1 MAKKKKS
8 IMQTYVDNYERTGDA
23 GARTDARDFASVAND
38 STQAGQDYFTAKAM
52 LAELEHYSNTE
63 DGYAKTLEQEK
74 RKANDGIILNTY
86 EPGSPQVNGPSY
98 WDEKQK
104 LQNELTQKDFT
115 KNLSPYEDY
124 LDTIRQSATR
134 KMNDYTSTITK
145 DDVKKQKEL
154 VRGLNMAGSY
164 MDAKTAS
171 QYSLADEKK
180 KLQEMQSALEAKDQ
194 FEWIDKQKKN
204 QELLQNGYL
213 KNQIAEY
220 ARNEA
225 VVDQGYGGYAT
236 KKDKDALDNYNK
248 ARKNLLNGG
257 YDYDQIESLKDT
269 YLRMGDAESKKAM
282 EKSLN
287 ADLNKGSAHKLLH
300 NAGSVG
306 ANLVSGVGMIDN
318 IDAAIKQKATGEY
331 TPVNTN
337 SLNYWFGDYRDKVRQ
352 NTSQAI
358 EDKTQE
364 MFDSEKLGKGLS
376 LLYEGGMG
384 AADSFASMLAGGPTG
399 STMALAAGAAAG
411 TGKDTFE
418 RTGNTN
424 RSLIS
429 GTTAGAIEYATEK
442 IGMDNLWD
450 IVRNSGKAAGRS
462 AALNFLIQSGIEG
475 VEEAESDIANRAVDH
490 LVNGGMSEYA
500 LNVDGYK
507 SLGMSEQ
514 NAKKQANKDFWAQV
528 AQDATVGAISGA
540 MGAGAGTAA
549 SYLTGNRVNSR
560 PESVNADERAN
571 TDVKNEEKTITKE
584 EQTPTTTNGN
594 TEIAVSDT
602 TKQTD
607 QHTYNPEPVDVKL
620 AMETVKSSD
629 NVMDMTEAV
638 RDIERTR
645 TKEEAEDA
653 RMQYEYQT
661 AKLLSE
667 GKISEEDIARAQNVP
682 TEEQAYQAGL
692 NNEEIPEEN
701 MTVKSRAA
709 YLQGKNVYSEQQFD
723 RNTVKK
729 EEADT
734 IKNAPATTSNGK
746 EVTIQGIKT
755 VDADPV
761 VQTSAG
767 DMKLSEV
774 FVKNPALQKLYNN
787 ASMQE
792 STQAAAAYIDNYP
805 TNIMVTA
812 YTNYYNKFLNAGK
825 AGASFENVLNRNR
838 TFAQYVPEEG
848 LHQIYEA
855 GKNLVADKKS
865 ESNTIQKKG
874 SGRVIDERTNKSDH
888 PLMPV
893 YEKIAEKTGQ
903 DVVLKDTD
911 MDDIN
916 GTFNRSMSEVV
927 LNTQSNEEYATLFH
941 EAIGEFSESWAPK
954 EMETFQNDLLEWFM
968 DSYGDEKING
978 VIKRYQDIY
987 QQKEGEKSYREA
999 ANEMV
1004 NDALSGLFASDEGV
1018 EQFADWLY
1026 ENKPEK
1032 EAKGVIETIADFI
1045 KELCTK
1051 IRDYIKGT
1059 DLNPTAKHVMQME
1072 ADRAAG
1078 LRSRLLEIADTAAEN
1093 YRQAK
1098 VDESAQSQE
1107 KHSFA
1112 GIQSEQAD
1120 TDAKKRAQEMED
1132 RGATEEEILKE
1143 TGWFRGADRKWRF
1156 EIDDSK
1162 ATVSKDGTAQVKDNP
1177 EFEQYR
1183 KMLREGDFFSPE
1195 FAQLDKKYHDVF
1207 YAKEKPLENYL
1218 AHDELYESYP
1228 FLKNTK
1234 VAILD
1239 EKRMNGAKA
1248 AYDPHLNVITVTKD
1262 TLNQS
1267 DAALKRTLLHEVQ
1280 HAIQN
1285 YEEFAGGA
1293 NDKTWESSTIDD
1305 RTNYQKYR
1313 MTAGE
1318 VEARNVAD
1326 RAEMTIQQRRENMPV
1341 KETKDGVIFSEN
1353 KEDPYAYRNSD
1364 SSEVS
1369 YKLVGKDKN
1378 GNEIYETSQEV
1389 KDMSYKERKEKL
1401 LNTMRQEYAG
1411 RTAKFE
1417 KNGTVY
1423 YALYSPRGVS
1433 KGVYGDKKSS
1443 KRGYQTK
1450 INIGADGNYIE
1461 LAEKSKY
1468 SETRSEKGKTQAFH
1482 KDAKSW
1488 DYYEK
1493 TIKSDGRYYDVLIN
1507 VKDTGKNQYVYDI
1520 TLKEAAA
1527 PNATMALQTERTAS
1541 TDTVA
1546 DDEKKVN
1553 TDSTDSLKN
1562 LKHSLEDT
1570 SYLDDFW
1577 DQFDGFDE
1585 TVKSSASILEEGA
1598 KALQGQSVDE
1608 KAVRKIART
1617 IKGEYHSNI
1626 DTNTLA
1632 DNLTKVFAY
1641 MQEQPKANYEDMLRV
1656 MNEVATPVV
1665 EQSSNYDPA
1674 EMETYQSFK
1683 KAVRD
1688 YKITLNEEQKAEV
1701 ASVYGSYDDF
1711 RKSMFGTLKLVNEG
1725 GESLDSI
1732 WGELSYLSG
1741 GMLDYAVN
1749 YAEQPL
1755 ALVDALDQLKPQAR
1769 NEFGADTHGAAM
1781 DLSLHIFEE
1790 YFKDQAGQQAE
1801 RLRKQMMRERAQF
1814 QKKTRDGYYE
1824 RLQKEKKRLRDN
1836 YNQKNVRAAEQ
1847 VAQAR
1852 AYFTQ
1857 SRLDS
1862 SRRKKERTLR
1872 ESIKKNS
1879 NDLFTWM
1886 ERPTDEKH
1894 VPDGLKKLTLE
1905 FLGGID
1911 FVSHRA
1917 KEDSANTIRW
1927 QERMQRVQSELA
1939 NEELD
1944 GMFAFKQDLDPDFP
1958 SDLKEFIEKNEDVGK
1973 LSQMDYEQLE
1983 KLDELTKK
1991 LKSAIQKSY
2000 QFHLNERYKTIQE
2013 AGNNTIQTL
2022 HEKNSRKARGKAGET
2037 VHNLLNLDML
2047 APMAYFESMGEG
2059 GKSVWQEIR
2068 SGFNRRV
2075 WHIREAEDY
2084 TKEALK
2090 GKDIKTWTGKNAKVH
2105 EVKTVEGKMQLT
2117 TGQIMSLYAM
2127 RNRPQAMQ
2135 HILQGGIKASEAK
2148 EGKKRILQGKPQHV
2162 TPEMFE
2168 RITDVLTEEQK
2179 EVADKLQKFM
2189 AENVAAWGNNTS
2201 ELMYGYRKFTD
2212 PNYFPIQT
2220 YSDTRPTNDQN
2231 ASTSDTSLYAVK
2243 NQGMTKAL
2251 NQKANNALV
2260 ADDFME
2266 VYVKHVVG
2274 MATYDGFAAPL
2285 SDAMKWFNYK
2295 NQDMVDGYLEA
2306 DSVKEEINRVLGKEG
2321 KDYFINWMKDLNGY
2335 ATHDTATSIS
2345 ERMVSAYKGAAI
2357 GGNIRVAIQQPT
2369 AIARASMI
2377 LPAQDLMAGMAQKPS
2392 VKEAMDHSAI
2402 FVWKSYG
2409 FFDTSLGKS
2418 MREIITGQSTI
2429 SDQIRDK
2436 SSWLAGKADDVTWGA
2451 IWNACK
2457 ANVNRTKK
2465 NLQVGSDEYFDAVTK
2480 LFDQVIDETQVVDT
2494 MLHRTQI
2501 MRSKNAF
2508 SKLATAFMSEPHKS
2522 YNMLYKAAQQD
2533 KKTLSKAVAIYGV
2546 NALLTSAAAAVMDA
2560 WRDDDFDK
2568 SFLERYFA
2576 ALGLAKG
2583 DSAKETAKTIIQ
2595 GNIADNL
2602 NPLNMIP
2609 YAKDVISYLNGWDN
2623 ERMDMAGLSNLVKS
2637 GTDLAKY
2644 VFNPEG
2650 SKKTSYGITKSM
2662 IRALSQV
2669 SGIPAYNLLR
2679 EVESTAEQ
2687 LTQVPWKTQKDNLK
2701 DLYGDLNRYKENG
2714 NKKMYDKTYSE
2725 VKNRLKAKGKGSDD
2739 IYWGMQEYAAGDE
2752 DWSKY
2757 GDFYSAVESGKNLK
2771 KTVKRYLAHGVEKK
2785 TLASRITSQYKQ
2797 EYISLYKKDKTKAA
2811 SLKRRLLDAYMALGY
2826 DRSDKSEDIDAWL
2839 D

>member
-38 STQAGQDYFTAKAM
+38 ATQAGQDYFTAKAM
-52 LAELEHYSNTE
+52 LAELGNYKHADDVY
-63 DGYAKTLEQEK
+63 
-74 RKANDGIILNTY
+74 TY
-86 EPGSPQVNGPSY
+86 EPGSQQVNGPSY
-98 WDEKQK
+98 WDEKQNLK
-104 LQNELTQKDFT
+104 NELTQKDIT
-115 KNLSPYEDY
+115 KNLTPYEDY

-145 DDVKKQKEL
+145 DDVKKQKAL

-171 QYSLADEKK
+171 QYSLTDEKK

-282 EKSLN
+282 EDSLN
-287 ADLNKGSAHKLLH
+287 ADLNKGVAQKLLH

-306 ANLVSGVGMIDN
+306 ANLVSGVGMVEN

-358 EDKTQE
+358 EDKVQDT
-364 MFDSEKLGKGLS
+364 FDSEKLGKGLS
-376 LLYEGGMG
+376 LLYNAGM
-384 AADSFASMLAGGPTG
+384 ASADSFSSMLAGGPTG
-399 STMALAAGAAAG
+399 STLALAAGAAAG

-418 RTGNTN
+418 RKGNTN

-429 GTTAGAIEYATEK
+429 GTAAGAIEYATEK

-462 AALNFLIQSGIEG
+462 AVLNFLVQSGIEG
-475 VEEAESDIANRAVDH
+475 MEEAESDIANRAVDH

-500 LNVDGYK
+500 LNVEGYK

-560 PESVNADERAN
+560 PESVNIDERAN
-571 TDVKNEEKTITKE
+571 TDAKNAEKIITKE

-594 TEIAVSDT
+594 TETAASDA

-607 QHTYNPEPVDVKL
+607 QRTYNPEPVDVKT
-620 AMETVKSSD
+620 AMETVKNSE
-629 NVMDMTEAV
+629 NVMDMAEAV
-638 RDIERTR
+638 RDIERTG
-645 TKEEAEDA
+645 TKEEAETA

-661 AKLLSE
+661 GKMLNE
-667 GKISEEDIARAQNVP
+667 GKISEEDIARAQNAP

-701 MTVKSRAA
+701 MTVKSRVA

-734 IKNAPATTSNGK
+734 IKNAPAITSNGK

-755 VDADPV
+755 TDADPV

-774 FVKNPALQKLYNN
+774 SVKNPALQKLYNN

-805 TNIMVTA
+805 TDIMVTA

-825 AGASFENVLNRNR
+825 AGTSFENVLNRNR

-848 LHQIYEA
+848 LRQIYEA
-855 GKNLVADKKS
+855 GKNLVADNNS

-874 SGRVIDERTNKSDH
+874 SGKVIDERTNKSEH
-888 PLMPV
+888 PLMSV

-903 DVVLKDTD
+903 DIVLKDTD

-916 GTFNRSMSEVV
+916 GSFNRSMSEIV

-954 EMETFQNDLLEWFM
+954 EMETFQSDLLEWFM
-968 DSYGDEKING
+968 DAYGDEKVNG
-978 VIKRYQDIY
+978 VIKKYQDIY

-1018 EQFADWLY
+1018 EQFTNWLY

-1032 EAKGVIETIADFI
+1032 EAKGVIEKIADFI

-1051 IRDYIKGT
+1051 IKNYVKGT
-1059 DLNPTAKHVMQME
+1059 DLNPAAKHVMQME
-1072 ADRAAG
+1072 ADRASG

-1098 VDESAQSQE
+1098 VDESTQSQE

-1120 TDAKKRAQEMED
+1120 TDAKKRAQEMEE

-1143 TGWFRGADRKWRF
+1143 TGWFRGADKKWRF

-1218 AHDELYESYP
+1218 THDELYESYP

-1234 VAILD
+1234 VAVLD
-1239 EKRMNGAKA
+1239 EKWMNGAKA
-1248 AYDPHLNVITVTKD
+1248 AYDSHLNVISITKD
-1262 TLNQS
+1262 TLNRS

-1285 YEEFAGGA
+1285 HEEFARGA
-1293 NDKTWESSTIDD
+1293 NDKTWESNAIDD

-1326 RAEMTIQQRRENMPV
+1326 RAEMTAQQRRENMPV
-1341 KETKDGVIFSEN
+1341 RETEDGVIFSEN
-1353 KEDPYAYRNSD
+1353 KEDPYTYRDSD
-1364 SSEVS
+1364 SNEVS
-1369 YKLVGKDKN
+1369 YKLVGKDEN
-1378 GNEIYETSQEV
+1378 GNEIYETSEAV
-1389 KDMSYKERKEKL
+1389 KDMSYKERINKL
-1401 LNTMRQEYAG
+1401 KDTMRQEYAG

-1417 KNGTVY
+1417 KDGKVY
-1423 YALYSPRGVS
+1423 YAQYSPMGVS
-1433 KGVYGDKKSS
+1433 KGIYGDKKSNR
-1443 KRGYQTK
+1443 KGLQAK

-1461 LAEKSKY
+1461 LAENAQYIGTSP
-1468 SETRSEKGKTQAFH
+1468 EQGKTSQYH
-1482 KDAKSW
+1482 KDAKEW
-1488 DYYEK
+1488 DYYKK
-1493 TIKSDGRYYDVLIN
+1493 TIQSDGEYYDVLIN
-1507 VKDTGKNQYVYDI
+1507 IKDTGENQYVYDI
-1520 TLKEAAA
+1520 TLKKAAA
-1527 PNATMALQTERTAS
+1527 PNATSALTTERTAS

-1546 DDEKKVN
+1546 DDGEKVN
-1553 TDSTDSLKN
+1553 TDSTDSIKD
-1562 LKHSLEDT
+1562 LKHSLNDT

-1577 DQFDGFDE
+1577 DGFDGFDE

-1608 KAVRKIART
+1608 NAVRKIART
-1617 IKGEYHSNI
+1617 VKDEYHSSVN
-1626 DTNTLA
+1626 TNTLA

-1656 MNEVATPVV
+1656 MNEVATPVI
-1665 EQSSNYDPA
+1665 EQSTNYDLA
-1674 EMETYQSFK
+1674 ELETYQTFK
-1683 KAVRD
+1683 KQLRD
-1688 YKITLNEEQKAEV
+1688 YRITLNDEQKAEV
-1701 ASVYGSYDDF
+1701 ANVYGSYNDF
-1711 RKSMFGTLKLVNEG
+1711 RKSMFGTLNLVSEG
-1725 GESLDSI
+1725 GTSLDSI

-1741 GMLDYAVN
+1741 GMLDDTIS

-1755 ALVDALDQLKPQAR
+1755 ALADALDQLKPQAR
-1769 NEFGADTHGAAM
+1769 NNFGADTHGAAM
-1781 DLSLHIFEE
+1781 DLSLRIFEE
-1790 YFKDQAGQQAE
+1790 YFKDQGGKQAE
-1801 RLRKQMMRERAQF
+1801 SVRRQMVHERTQF
-1814 QKKTRDGYYE
+1814 RQKTQEKYKE
-1824 RLQKEKKRLRDN
+1824 RLKEERRKLSDR
-1836 YNQKNVRAAEQ
+1836 YNQRTAEQ
-1847 VAQAR
+1847 VARAR
-1852 AYFTQ
+1852 AYF
-1857 SRLDS
+1857 SESNLAK
-1862 SRRKKERTLR
+1862 SRRAKEGKYR

-1886 ERPTDEKH
+1886 ERPTDQKH
-1894 VPDGLKKLTLE
+1894 VPDSLKKLTME
-1905 FLGGID
+1905 FLGSID

-1927 QERMQRVQSELA
+1927 QERMRRVQSELT
-1939 NEELD
+1939 NENLD
-1944 GMFAFKQDLDPDFP
+1944 SIEAFKMDLDPDFE
-1958 SDLKEFIEKNEDVGK
+1958 SDMKDFIGKNDKVEK
-1973 LSQMDYEQLE
+1973 LSQMDYEQLQQLD
-1983 KLDELTKK
+1983 KLTRS

-2000 QFHLNERYKTIQE
+2000 EFHLNNRYKTIQE

-2022 HEKNSRKARGKAGET
+2022 HEKDSRKAKGKAGET

-2047 APMAYFESMGEG
+2047 APMTYFESMGEG

-2068 SGFNRRV
+2068 SGFDRRV

-2090 GKDIKTWTGKNAKVH
+2090 GKDIKTWTGKNAEVH
-2105 EVKTVEGKMQLT
+2105 EVQTVEGKMQLT

-2135 HILQGGIKASEAK
+2135 HILQGGIIASEAK
-2148 EGKKRILQGKPQHV
+2148 EGKKRILQNKPQHV

-2168 RITDVLTEEQK
+2168 KITDVLREEQK

-2231 ASTSDTSLYAVK
+2231 ASASNTSLYAVK

-2251 NQKANNALV
+2251 NKNANNALV
-2260 ADDFME
+2260 ADDFMDA
-2266 VYVKHVVG
+2266 YVKHVVG

-2345 ERMVSAYKGAAI
+2345 ERMVSAYKGSAI

-2436 SSWLAGKADDVTWGA
+2436 SSWLVGKADDVTWGA

-2568 SFLERYFA
+2568 SFLQRYFA

-2583 DSAKETAKTIIQ
+2583 SSAKETAKTFIQ

-2644 VFNPEG
+2644 VYDPEG

-2679 EVESTAEQ
+2679 EVETTAEQ

-2701 DLYGDLNRYKENG
+2701 DLYGDLIRYKENG
-2714 NKKMYDKTYSE
+2714 NTKMYDKTYSE
-2725 VKNRLKAKGKGSDD
+2725 VKDRLKAQGKGTDE
-2739 IYWGMQEYAAGDE
+2739 IYWGMQEYASEDE

-2757 GDFYSAVESGKNLK
+2757 GDFYSAVESGKDLK
-2771 KTVKRYLAHGVEKK
+2771 KTVKRYLTHGVEKK

-2797 EYISLYKKDKTKAA
+2797 EYISLYKKNKSKAA